1 MELGKVQYF
10 EKVENPNQREFI
22 NAHNNCILCGTVL
35 ELQHI
40 RTADT
45 SLIKEEVTVE
55 YETGYWL
62 VLILFVIVAV
72 TNMYT
77 FIQQKR
83 TPKMKIS
90 ESLPDRW

>member
-40 RTADT
+40 RAEE
-45 SLIKEEVTVE
+45 SSSIKEEAHCPECELRTRAKV
-55 YETGYWL
+55 
-62 VLILFVIVAV
+62 
-72 TNMYT
+72 YT
-77 FIQQKR
+77 
-83 TPKMKIS
+83 
-90 ESLPDRW
+90 LN